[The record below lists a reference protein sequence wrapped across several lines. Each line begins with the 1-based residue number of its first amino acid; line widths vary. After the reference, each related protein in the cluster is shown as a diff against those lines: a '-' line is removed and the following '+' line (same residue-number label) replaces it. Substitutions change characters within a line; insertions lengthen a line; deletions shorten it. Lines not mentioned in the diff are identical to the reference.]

1 MKRPNVRLSPIL
13 KVLVGIVVIFSV
25 LSVLGGRKTMGKS
38 AILRQAQEYLA
49 SRYSASFSIV
59 DIDRVYAAGPIPV
72 FHASYHWELTV
83 ESDQFPNETFVMR
96 FLQTEEKEWRW
107 IDDYFTLLMREEAT
121 NYFAEI
127 LQKHLDVPFFVKIC
141 WGCTAWPSNTG
152 EGTSIHE
159 WLQAGGEI
167 SSIQVFLDNTT
178 LIDDLC
184 YMVAKKI
191 LQTESNVHYITFMG
205 ISSSGFTSVIHGSDP
220 LDIYQEESSKD
231 WSQSRRVDYGQWQ
244 LEEEHQ

>member
-1 MKRPNVRLSPIL
+1 MKRLNVRLSLIL
-13 KVLVGIVVIFSV
+13 KILVGIGVIFSV
-25 LSVLGGRKTMGKS
+25 VSVLGGRETMGKS

-49 SRYSASFSIV
+49 SQYSANFSII
-59 DIDRVYAAGPIPV
+59 DIDRKYEAGPIPV
-72 FHASYHWELTV
+72 IFPSYHWELIV
-83 ESDQFPNETFVMR
+83 KSDQFPNETFVMR

-127 LQKHLDVPFFVKIC
+127 LQKHLDVPFFAEIC
-141 WGCTAWPSNTG
+141 WGCTAWPANTG

-178 LIDDLC
+178 LNDDLC

-191 LQTESNVHYITFMG
+191 LQTEPNVHYITFMG

-231 WSQSRRVDYGQWQ
+231 WSQIWRVDYGQWD
-244 LEEEHQ
+244 LEE